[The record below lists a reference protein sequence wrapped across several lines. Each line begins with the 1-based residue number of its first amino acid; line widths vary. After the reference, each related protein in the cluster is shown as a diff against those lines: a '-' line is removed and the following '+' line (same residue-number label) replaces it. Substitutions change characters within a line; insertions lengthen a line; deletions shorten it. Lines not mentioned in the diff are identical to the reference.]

1 MKIEKWSIGTVP
13 YKSVIKNFEN
23 IIVRNLWRSIFIIKC
38 TVYSLQSFIL
48 LKMRLWLISFPWNF
62 TFVYHYI
69 LWILNFRKIY
79 LFYWHARY
87 IWLFSG
93 RVEQILNL
101 PSSHLEMLHYLWAQF
116 WWSVYLY
123 LKLLNYSLSF
133 VLIVD
138 LSYFHTF
145 ILSQLGAGD
154 GARISYPVVLDLIW
168 MILQ

>member
-23 IIVRNLWRSIFIIKC
+23 IIVRNLWWSIFIIKC

-79 LFYWHARY
+79 LFYWHARH

-101 PSSHLEMLHYLWAQF
+101 PRLTFRNAALTQF

-123 LKLLNYSLSF
+123 IKLLNYSLSF

-138 LSYFHTF
+138 LLYF
-145 ILSQLGAGD
+145 
-154 GARISYPVVLDLIW
+154 
-168 MILQ
+168 